1 MGECTI
7 LAILLIGLL
16 FVASGCIYLGTRC
29 GRGVLAR
36 PVLVS
41 VVDKDTGRSIR
52 GARVRLIPL
61 ERIKS
66 FVEQN
71 KYEHLYEQM
80 TDARGVAKLSAWFGF
95 GSKETIWRRE
105 GDFSLA
111 GVRSVQVSAD
121 GYITFE
127 QDFVS
132 LVSEHSRSINDES
145 AIKAKVILKRS
156 E

>member
-1 MGECTI
+1 MT
-7 LAILLIGLL
+7 
-16 FVASGCIYLGTRC
+16 S
-29 GRGVLAR
+29 R

-41 VVDKDTGRSIR
+41 VADKDTGQAIR
-52 GARVRLIPL
+52 GAKVRLIPL
-61 ERIKS
+61 EGIKRG
-66 FVEQN
+66 VEQN

-80 TDARGVAKLSAWFGF
+80 TDARGVAKLLAWFGF

-105 GDFSLA
+105 GSFGLT

-132 LVSEHSRSINDES
+132 LVGEHSRSINDKS
-145 AIKAKVILKRS
+145 AIKAKVMLKRS